1 MRPAAAMLL
10 GALAVSGAGAV
21 DLKPGTVLAFERY
34 IRETEARLEQ
44 RLRPEGRFLWVD
56 EESQRVIQ
64 VRQGQVAIENRAAQ
78 GTLAIPGGLI
88 HDWIGAVFIPEAT
101 LGKTLALVQD
111 YDHNR
116 DNYKPEVLASR
127 LISRDGNDFK
137 VYLRLM
143 KQKVITVILDTDYD
157 VRYFPLDGGRCHS
170 RAYST
175 RIAEVENAGK
185 HDERTLPPGKDDGFL
200 WRLYSYWRFQERDGG
215 VYVECEA
222 ISLTRGIPVGLGWLI
237 EPIVTTLPR
246 ESLANTLRE
255 TRAALRNQAGR

>member
-1 MRPAAAMLL
+1 MRLAAALVL
-10 GALAVSGAGAV
+10 CGFSVSSARAVE
-21 DLKPGTVLAFERY
+21 LKAETVQAFDRY

-44 RLRPEGRFLWVD
+44 RLQPGRKFLWVD
-56 EESQRVIQ
+56 EEPGRADR
-64 VRQGQVAIENRAAQ
+64 VRQGQLAIENRSSGDTIAV
-78 GTLAIPGGLI
+78 PGGLI
-88 HDWIGAVFIPEAT
+88 HDWIGAVFIPGGT
-101 LGKTLALVQD
+101 LEKTLAFIQD
-111 YDHNR
+111 YDHNQ

-127 LISRDGNDFK
+127 LVSRDGNDFK

-175 RIAEVENAGK
+175 RIAEVRNAGK
-185 HDERTLPPGKDDGFL
+185 RDERILPPGQDDGFL

-222 ISLTRGIPVGLGWLI
+222 ISLTRAIPAGLGWLI

-255 TRAALRNQAGR
+255 TRTALQK

>member
-1 MRPAAAMLL
+1 MRLAAALVL
-10 GALAVSGAGAV
+10 CGVSVSGARAV
-21 DLKPGTVLAFERY
+21 DLKPETVQAFDRY
-34 IRETEARLEQ
+34 IRDTEARLDQ
-44 RLRPEGRFLWVD
+44 RLRPDGTFLWVD
-56 EESQRVIQ
+56 EEPQRLAQ
-64 VRQGQVAIENRAAQ
+64 VRQGQLAIENRSSRD
-78 GTLAIPGGLI
+78 TISVPGGLI
-88 HDWIGAVFIPEAT
+88 HDWIGAVFVPGVT
-101 LGKTLALVQD
+101 LGKTLALIQD
-111 YDHNR
+111 YDHNQ

-127 LISRDGNDFK
+127 LVSRHGNDFK

-175 RIAEVENAGK
+175 RIVEVESAGK
-185 HDERTLPPGKDDGFL
+185 QDERTLPPGRDDGFL

-222 ISLTRGIPVGLGWLI
+222 ISLTRAIPVGLGWLI
-237 EPIVTTLPR
+237 QPIITTLPR

-255 TRAALRNQAGR
+255 TRAALQK